1 MRTETKGF
9 VAVIAAALLW
19 GVGSSVAKF
28 LFNQAVSPFLLVK
41 LRLTLSCLILVV
53 SLAVFRPRLLKI
65 DRQDWSYFA
74 CLGIGGMAMM
84 QFFYFYTISLTNV
97 ATAIFL
103 QYLSPVL
110 MAGYAVLS
118 RQERFTTR
126 RAAAVIL
133 ATLGGLFILLNS
145 GGMAGINLMGSVSGL
160 LAAVFMAF
168 TTVYG
173 RRGARR
179 YHAITVS
186 VYSFGFGA
194 VLWWIILPGLWE
206 PGTITG
212 AHWLMFWYV
221 AIFSTVLPF
230 LLYFVGIS
238 YLPPTLVGITAC
250 LEPVVAAV
258 TAYLALGEQ
267 MGFLQMMGGSL
278 VIGAVILVQTEKTED
293 DQTGT
298 RNRQ

>member
-28 LFNQAVSPFLLVK
+28 LFNQAISPFLLVK
-41 LRLTLSCLILVV
+41 LRLTLSCLILVAGLV
-53 SLAVFRPRLLKI
+53 VFRPGLLKI
-65 DRQDWSYFA
+65 DRKDWKYFA
-74 CLGIGGMAMM
+74 CLGMGGMAMM

-110 MAGYAVLS
+110 MAAYAVLS
-118 RQERFTTR
+118 RQETFTAR
-126 RAAAVIL
+126 RGIAVLL

-145 GGMAGINLMGSVSGL
+145 GGMAGINLMGSISGF

-179 YHAITVS
+179 YHAVTVS

-194 VLWWIILPGLWE
+194 VLWWVILPGLWE
-206 PGTITG
+206 PGTITVE
-212 AHWLMFWYV
+212 HWLMFWYV
-221 AIFSTVLPF
+221 AVFATILPF
-230 LLYFVGIS
+230 LLYFIGMS
-238 YLPPTLVGITAC
+238 YLAPTLVGITAC

-267 MGFLQMMGGSL
+267 MGLLQMIGGAL
-278 VIGAVILVQTEKTED
+278 VIGAVILVQTEKAES
-293 DQTGT
+293 DQVSVQ
-298 RNRQ
+298 NRH